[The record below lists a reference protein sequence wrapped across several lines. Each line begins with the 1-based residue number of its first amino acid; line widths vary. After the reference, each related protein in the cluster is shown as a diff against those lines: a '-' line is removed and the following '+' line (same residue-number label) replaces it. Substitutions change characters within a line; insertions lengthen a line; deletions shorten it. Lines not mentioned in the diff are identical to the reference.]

1 MKKRPTQ
8 TDVAR
13 IAGVSR
19 ATVSLIVNDQEGGR
33 IPISEDTRMRVL
45 AAIGELGYVPDASAR
60 ALRSGGTKTIGFML
74 QDINNPHFWDNVD
87 GVEQEARERGFHLLL
102 SNLSSRIEYSEKVL
116 KDLTAQ
122 HIDGLI
128 VQSCFISESPVA
140 MQFMEQ
146 CVRRHFP
153 IVEIS
158 DDINVD
164 HHIDRVVANYRQATL
179 DVFNYLTQLGHRR
192 IAFIYGVALRE
203 LGLDRLESFED
214 AYRLSGLPL
223 NPDWLVICGP
233 SIEDGYRA
241 ASHLLQMAER
251 PTAIL
256 TINDLLAIGAIRA
269 ATDLGIE
276 IPSALSLVGF
286 DDIFASR
293 YLVPRLT
300 TVSKD
305 AIGMGRMAAR
315 FLIERINDLNLPR
328 RTQVFPACII
338 VRESTGPV

>member
-1 MKKRPTQ
+1 MKRPTQ

-33 IPISEDTRMRVL
+33 IPISEDTRMRVQ
-45 AAIGELGYVPDASAR
+45 AAIAELGYVPDASAR
-60 ALRSGGTKTIGFML
+60 ALRTGGTKTIGFVL
-74 QDINNPHFWDNVD
+74 PDINNPHFWDNVD
-87 GVEQEARERGFHLLL
+87 GVEREARELGYHLLL
-102 SNLSSRIEYSEKVL
+102 SNLSSKIEYSEKVL
-116 KDLTAQ
+116 KDLTNQ

-128 VQSCFISESPVA
+128 LQSCFIDMSPIA
-140 MQFMEQ
+140 TRFLEQ
-146 CVRRHFP
+146 CVRRRFP
-153 IVEIS
+153 LIEIS
-158 DDINVD
+158 DDVNLD

-179 DVFNYLTQLGHRR
+179 DVVDYLIQLGHRR
-192 IAFIYGVALRE
+192 IGFVYGVAQHE
-203 LGLDRLESFED
+203 LGLDRLESFEE
-214 AYRLSGLPL
+214 AFRIAGLPL
-223 NPDWLVICGP
+223 NPDWVVFCGP
-233 SIEDGYRA
+233 AIEDGYNG
-241 ASHLLQMAER
+241 ASRLLQLPER

-256 TINDLLAIGAIRA
+256 TINDLLAIGAARA

-305 AIGMGRMAAR
+305 AIGIGRAASR
-315 FLIERINDLNLPR
+315 LLIERIDDPSLPC